1 MEKNS
6 RKDVKK
12 RIGKQKNTVFNVLA
26 NVFNGKKNNGKEN
39 ELRGL
44 KGKLEKRIRYSI
56 SSFEAT
62 RGRKATRE
70 ERAKIR
76 HRVTHDFQTR
86 LAVRTGSLAL
96 AGFTLFSAGK
106 MLGEGSGKIE
116 GVTQENP
123 ESVTVDVNNFKE
135 GLKVVGLG
143 DDGVLLVQ
151 NEDGQDVQI
160 TNQNVNAIKEQNDII
175 AQREAQIQQIRDD
188 IKNIKNEKDAIK
200 YMKKTFR
207 EQYKIDNGVEIAGNI
222 KIYTKSWDS
231 NPNTKEEVIVEKAS
245 GEIIESWNERDNQD
259 NSISKVLGILLET
272 EKLRL
277 YYQQNSPD
285 SYMSRKGGEK
295 DQLADFIIRAKGLDE
310 QTQQV
315 DGMEPGE

>member
-1 MEKNS
+1 MEKDS
-6 RKDVKK
+6 RKNQKIHKNVGIFKSTIERK
-12 RIGKQKNTVFNVLA
+12 TRIKIKE
-26 NVFNGKKNNGKEN
+26 KEN
-39 ELRGL
+39 RL
-44 KGKLEKRIRYSI
+44 
-56 SSFEAT
+56 
-62 RGRKATRE
+62 GRSLTRE
-70 ERAKIR
+70 EKAKLR
-76 HRVTHDFQTR
+76 HKVTHDFQTQ
-86 LAVRTGSLAL
+86 LAVRIGAVSLIGL
-96 AGFTLFSAGK
+96 TFFSAGK
-106 MLGEGSGKIE
+106 MLNEGSGRIE

-188 IKNIKNEKDAIK
+188 IKNIKNEKDAIE

>member
-1 MEKNS
+1 MEKDS
-6 RKDVKK
+6 RKNQKIHKNVGIFKSTIERK
-12 RIGKQKNTVFNVLA
+12 TRIKIRE
-26 NVFNGKKNNGKEN
+26 KEN
-39 ELRGL
+39 RL
-44 KGKLEKRIRYSI
+44 
-56 SSFEAT
+56 
-62 RGRKATRE
+62 GRALTRE
-70 ERAKIR
+70 EKAKLR
-76 HRVTHDFQTR
+76 HKVTHDFQTQ
-86 LAVRTGSLAL
+86 LAVRIGAVSLIGL
-96 AGFTLFSAGK
+96 TFFSAGK
-106 MLGEGSGKIE
+106 MLNEGSGRIE

-188 IKNIKNEKDAIK
+188 IKNIKNEKDAIE